1 MRLSDEA
8 AQLAQVN
15 GGFLI
20 AGDYTKAITA
30 NQKITITE
38 KLSLRAMSCQCIRLI
53 DAPIKMIQALIKET
67 PDHSFTPHYSNFEFE
82 LPHQAAIA
90 QMLHDAGEG
99 FDLGD
104 LLDVESLDAE
114 ITVVH
119 VFQGVFTE

>member
-1 MRLSDEA
+1 MRLSDKA

-20 AGDYTKAITA
+20 AGDYTKAITK
-30 NQKITITE
+30 NQRIDITE
-38 KLSLRAMSCQCIRLI
+38 RVSLRAMSCNCIRLI
-53 DAPIKMIQALIKET
+53 DAPIAMITALIRET
-67 PDHSFTPHYSNFEFE
+67 PDHTFTPHYSDFEFE

-99 FDLGD
+99 FDLDD
-104 LLDVESLDAE
+104 LLNIESLDAE

-119 VFQGVFTE
+119 IFQGIFTE